1 LSCYYHLKDIKIITI
16 TYAPGAAVPD
26 APPADGPERGAIR
39 WDSDADGWLVRS
51 YSACRAIA
59 RDDGRRWQ
67 KVFRPGLNEPDLI
80 EIWGAGSPSGI
91 TYVPDSA
98 TGNPPEHGRLHRWWM
113 RALSP
118 EAVEPHRAATIRPIV
133 DRALDRLD
141 GRTTADLDAELAQWI
156 PIRVIAAIMG
166 LPLNA
171 GLLEECRRLVL
182 AATSVRGMATGQ
194 RGVVPDE
201 STAASAQLR
210 ELLLPFVRSR
220 RDGTGTGF
228 IGDLWRHAPQIFE
241 PGWDE
246 LTIVANVRI
255 MFQAGTRTTAN
266 GMANLLYILLTR
278 PDVRAAVAARSPQ
291 PVAALVE
298 ESLRLYSPV
307 YATLRRATADLVLEG
322 VSIRRG
328 DVALLLNQD
337 VGTDAATHASP
348 GELMLDRPH
357 ANRHMAF
364 HLGARACTGQ
374 FLARV
379 EMQEL
384 AAAVTAR
391 MPGMRVDPAAAVPPR
406 QQRIGL
412 HWAWRPLPAMLVG

>member
-1 LSCYYHLKDIKIITI
+1 
-16 TYAPGAAVPD
+16 VPD
-26 APPADGPERGAIR
+26 APPGNEPERGAVH
-39 WDSDADGWLVRS
+39 WDDDADGWLVTS

-67 KVFRPGLNEPDLI
+67 KVFRPSLSERDLI
-80 EIWGAGSPSGI
+80 EIWGAGSTSGI
-91 TYVPDSA
+91 TYAPGGA
-98 TGNPPEHGRLHRWWM
+98 TANSPEHGRLHRWWM

-118 EAVEPHRAATIRPIV
+118 EAIEPHRAVTIRPIV

-141 GRTTADLDAELAQWI
+141 GRTRADLDIELAQWI
-156 PIRVIAAIMG
+156 PIRVIAAVMG
-166 LPLNA
+166 LPLDA
-171 GLLEECRRLVL
+171 DFLEECRRLVL
-182 AATSVRGMATGQ
+182 AATSVRGMATGD

-201 STAASAQLR
+201 SIAASTQLR

-220 RDGTGTGF
+220 RDGAGTDF
-228 IGDLWRHAPQIFE
+228 ISDLWRHAPLIFE

-246 LTIVANVRI
+246 LTIVSNVRI
-255 MFQAGTRTTAN
+255 MFQAGTRTTAH

-278 PDVRAAVAARSPQ
+278 PDVRAEVAARSPQ

-298 ESLRLYSPV
+298 ESLRVYSPV
-307 YATLRRATADLVLEG
+307 YATLRRATVDLVLEG
-322 VSIRRG
+322 APIRRG

-337 VGTDAATHASP
+337 AGTDATAHASP
-348 GELMLDRPH
+348 GRLLLDRPH
-357 ANRHMAF
+357 GNRHMAF

-391 MPGMRVDPAAAVPPR
+391 LPGMRLDPAAEVLPR

-412 HWAWRPLPAMLVG
+412 HWAWRPLPAMLAG

>member
-1 LSCYYHLKDIKIITI
+1 
-16 TYAPGAAVPD
+16 VPD
-26 APPADGPERGAIR
+26 VPPANGPERGAVR
-39 WDSDADGWLVRS
+39 WDGHANGWLVRS
-51 YSACRAIA
+51 YAACRAIA

-67 KVFRPGLNEPDLI
+67 KVFRPSLSESDLI
-80 EIWGAGSPSGI
+80 EIWGAGSASGI
-91 TYVPDSA
+91 TYVPSGA
-98 TGNPPEHGRLHRWWM
+98 TANPPEHGRLHRWWM

-118 EAVEPHRAATIRPIV
+118 EAVEPHRAATIRPII

-141 GRTTADLDAELAQWI
+141 GRTRADLDPELAQWI

-166 LPLNA
+166 LPLDA
-171 GLLEECRRLVL
+171 DFLEECRRLML

-194 RGVVPDE
+194 QGVVPDE
-201 STAASAQLR
+201 STVASVQLR

-220 RDGTGTGF
+220 REGAGEDF
-228 IGDLWRHAPQIFE
+228 ISDLWRHAPLIFE

-266 GMANLLYILLTR
+266 GMANMLYILLTR

-307 YATLRRATADLVLEG
+307 YATLRRATVDLELEG
-322 VSIRRG
+322 VAIRRG
-328 DVALLLNQD
+328 EVALLLNQD
-337 VGTDAATHASP
+337 AGTDAAAHVSP
-348 GELMLDRPH
+348 GELLLDRPH

-384 AAAVTAR
+384 AAAVTSR
-391 MPGMRVDPAAAVPPR
+391 LPGMQLDPAAEVPPR

-412 HWAWRPLPAMLVG
+412 HWAWRPLPAMLAG